1 VFEKAPSTVAYR
13 NKRDLKNDLR
23 FVLFNQLRSKQITN
37 YKPFQLLTMK
47 TTKQLVLLA
56 LAFGAFTFSSC
67 KKKDV
72 APAVSITATV
82 DGTATNFNVNAA
94 ALQGPISG
102 VTYTNITG
110 STTFGG
116 ATLSMTLAGTVTAGK
131 TYSDAVASDNDMPL
145 FVYATSATSEDDFYN
160 DDDNASNLPSV
171 TITSVTSTTIDGT
184 FKGLIQNG
192 SGATKSIAN
201 GKFHVNIKTHP

>member
-1 VFEKAPSTVAYR
+1 
-13 NKRDLKNDLR
+13 
-23 FVLFNQLRSKQITN
+23 
-37 YKPFQLLTMK
+37 MK

-94 ALQGPISG
+94 ALQGTVSG
-102 VTYTNITG
+102 ITITNIQG
-110 STTFGG
+110 STSSG
-116 ATLSMTLAGTVTAGK
+116 ATLSMALAGTVTAGK
-131 TYSDAVASDNDMPL
+131 TYSDAAANDNDKPL
-145 FVYATSATSEDDFYN
+145 MVYAASPTADDDYFN
-160 DDDNASNLPSV
+160 DDDDTANLPSV

-184 FKGLIQNG
+184 FKGLIQNSTG
-192 SGATKSIAN
+192 TKSITN
-201 GKFHVNIKTHP
+201 GKFHVNIQTHP